1 MDTSNIDQL
10 IEIMDKAKLT
20 ALRVDDGEVKIE
32 LERNAASAS
41 LPLMA
46 ERAAQF
52 LSQGQVTAHT
62 DADIAVADKD
72 EEDTVLVRSPMVGTF
87 YTAPSPDE
95 EPFVAV
101 GQEVQTG
108 QTLGIVEVMKM
119 MNEIVAEKPG
129 VVLEVLAANATQIE
143 YDQPLF
149 RLTSK

>member
-20 ALRVDDGEVKIE
+20 ALRVDDGQVKIE
-32 LERNAASAS
+32 LERNAAAS
-41 LPLMA
+41 NLPLMA
-46 ERAAQF
+46 ERAAQL
-52 LSQGQVTAHT
+52 LSKGQVPAHT
-62 DADIAVADKD
+62 DADIAVADTE
-72 EEDTVLVRSPMVGTF
+72 EEDTALVRSPMVGTF

-95 EPFVAV
+95 EPFVQV
-101 GQEVQTG
+101 GQEVQAG

-129 VVLEVLAANATQIE
+129 VVLEVLAANGTQIE